1 MATSYITKSLQDAC
15 PDFGEDSYTDEEL
28 VALAQAGHA
37 SATVILC
44 HRYVPLITRYSHVRQ
59 LRSLEN
65 DLEATLWETFLTAI
79 QTYDLNG
86 TVPFAG
92 FVKSRIHYREMN
104 LFRSSVQQWNHES
117 LLHEDTD
124 DDTNPIIHI
133 PAEDD
138 TEEEALAHLQIVALK
153 EALSRIDTSH
163 AKLLEQILFQGKSIS
178 DMANIYGMSRQGMH
192 KKYKK
197 AIALVQQELEGSKY

>member
-1 MATSYITKSLQDAC
+1 MAKSFISQGLQDAC
-15 PDFGEDSYTDEEL
+15 PDCGEDSYTDEEL
-28 VALAQAGHA
+28 VALAQAGHT

-59 LRSLEN
+59 LRSMES

-86 TVPFAG
+86 KVPFAG
-92 FVKSRIHYREMN
+92 FVKSRIHYTEMN

-117 LLHEDTD
+117 LLHED

-133 PAEDD
+133 PSEDD
-138 TEEEALAHLQIVALK
+138 TEEMALANLQIIALK
-153 EALSRIDTSH
+153 DALSRIDTSH

-197 AIALVQQELEGSKY
+197 AIALVQQELERSKD

>member
-1 MATSYITKSLQDAC
+1 MATSYITKCLQAAR

-28 VALAQAGHA
+28 VALAQAGHT

-86 TVPFAG
+86 KVPFAG

-104 LFRSSVQQWNHES
+104 LFRSSLQQWNHES
-117 LLHEDTD
+117 LLHEDN
-124 DDTNPIIHI
+124 DDTNPTIHI
-133 PAEDD
+133 PSEDD
-138 TEEEALAHLQIVALK
+138 TEETALANLQIVALK
-153 EALSRIDTSH
+153 EALSCIDTSH

-178 DMANIYGMSRQGMH
+178 DMANAYGMSRQGMH

-197 AIALVQQELEGSKY
+197 AIALVQQKLEDSNY